1 MDFSFSF
8 PNVSI
13 IVVNYNGKKYLKDCL
28 DSINLLDYPKERVE
42 TIVIDNGSTDSS
54 VEFIKESYP
63 KVKIIEND
71 KNIGF
76 APAVNQGAKTAGG
89 KYIAILNNDT
99 RVDSKWLIEL
109 IKPIYEYNQ
118 VVCTGSKVLSWD
130 GKKIDFVGSMV
141 NFEGKGFQ
149 IDYGFPIE
157 HDKYTE
163 DKYYLFVNGSSMLVD
178 KEVFLNVGGFDEDF
192 FAYYE
197 DVDFG
202 WRLWIL
208 GYKVV
213 FTPKSIVYHHHHG
226 TSYRYGHDR
235 HRYLMERNS
244 LYTVYKNYS
253 DENLGKI
260 FSSSLLTQLSRVF
273 VETELSSDSY
283 KINYKGDV
291 KEKEELSRLSGSSL
305 LATKEFIQNLDK
317 LKQKREWIQAN
328 RKRSD
333 NVIFNYFKGEF
344 LAISPNEEYQ
354 KNQQQILKAFDVYDI
369 FQKSKRKTILILSND
384 IVAKK
389 LAGPGI
395 RCINFAEVLSEY
407 FNVIIAILNEPDFE
421 PDQYELIKVDSKN
434 IEQLVERADIIM
446 TQGTQFIRYPLL
458 KETDKPIIMDLYDPF
473 NIATL
478 VEYSH
483 LSIREWEKVYK
494 SVHNDLKK
502 QLYYGDFF
510 TCASERQRDYWLGLL
525 TALYRVNPIVFKN
538 DISLRRLIDVV
549 PYGISSKKPFHSK
562 KVLKGVIGNIKDTDK
577 VIMWGGGIYN
587 WYDPLTL
594 VYAINKISKKR
605 DDIKLYIMGVKHPN
619 PDVKELSLLNETFQ
633 LSKSLKLKDKFIFFY
648 EGWVEY
654 RERQNYLLESD
665 IGIITHPDHIET
677 RLCFRNRILDYIW
690 TNLPIISTKGDILSA
705 MVEEKE
711 LGLTVD
717 AGDVDG
723 LVNAIEEL
731 CDNHQLIKKC
741 KENLERVVPTFYWE
755 EVVKPLID
763 YCNDPIKTAYR
774 KEAEEKKVREKK
786 LELEGVLLMKE
797 GSEKGLQRKGLY
809 YYIKRFLYH
818 LRYSGLRKA
827 IQFTKNILSKK

>member
-1 MDFSFSF
+1 MDFTFPF

-13 IVVNYNGKKYLKDCL
+13 IIVNCNGKDYLKDCL
-28 DSINLLDYPKERVE
+28 NSINLLDYPNEKVE
-42 TIVIDNGSTDSS
+42 TIVIDNGSTDDS
-54 VEFIKESYP
+54 VGFIKGNYS

-76 APAVNQGAKTAGG
+76 APAINQGAKEAKG

-99 RVDSKWLIEL
+99 RVDPQWLIEL
-109 IKPIYEYNQ
+109 IKPIDKYNQ
-118 VVCTGSKVLSWD
+118 VVCIGSKVLSWD

-149 IDYGFPIE
+149 IDYGHPIE
-157 HDKYTE
+157 EDRYIE

-178 KEVFLNVGGFDEDF
+178 KEIFLEVGGFDEDY

-213 FTPKSIVYHHHHG
+213 FAPKSIVYHHHHG

-244 LYTVYKNYS
+244 LYTIYKNYS

-260 FSSSLLTQLSRVF
+260 FSSSLLTQLARVF
-273 VETELSSDSY
+273 AETELSSESY
-283 KINYKGDV
+283 KINYEGEIR
-291 KEKEELSRLSGSSL
+291 EKEELSRLSGSSL
-305 LATKEFIQNLDK
+305 LATKEFIQNLGK
-317 LKQKREWIQAN
+317 FKKKREWIQAS
-328 RKRSD
+328 RKRQDS
-333 NVIFNYFKGEF
+333 VIFNYFKGEF

-354 KNQQQILKAFDVYDI
+354 KNQQQVLKAFDVYDI
-369 FQKSKRKTILILSND
+369 FQKRKRKTILILAND

-395 RCINFAEVLSEY
+395 RCINFAQILSEY
-407 FNVIIAILNEPDFE
+407 FNVIIAIPNEPDFE
-421 PDQYELIKVDSKN
+421 PDQYELIKVSLKN
-434 IEQLVERADIIM
+434 IAGLVERADVIM

-458 KETDKPIIMDLYDPF
+458 RETDKPIVMDLYDPF

-494 SVHNDLKK
+494 QVHNDLKE

-510 TCASERQRDYWLGLL
+510 LCASERQRDYWLGLL
-525 TALYRVNPIVFKN
+525 TALYRVNPVVFKN
-538 DISLRRLIDVV
+538 DISLRKLIDVV

-562 KVLKGVIGNIKDTDK
+562 NVLKGVIPNINESDK

-594 VYAINKISKKR
+594 VYAMNKISKKR
-605 DDIKLYIMGVKHPN
+605 NDIKLFIMGVKHPN
-619 PDVKELSLLNETFQ
+619 PDVKELSLLNETFH
-633 LSKSLKLKDKFIFFY
+633 LSESLKLKDRFIFFY
-648 EGWVEY
+648 TGWVEY
-654 RERQNYLLESD
+654 EERQNYLLESD

-690 TNLPIISTKGDILSA
+690 TNLPIISTRGDILSKL
-705 MVEEKE
+705 VEDKG

-717 AGDVDG
+717 AGDVDS
-723 LVNAIEEL
+723 LVNVIEEL
-731 CDNHQLIKKC
+731 CDNQELIKSC
-741 KENLERVVPTFYWE
+741 KENLEKITPKFYWE
-755 EVVKPLID
+755 EILKPLID
-763 YCNDPIKTAYR
+763 YCNDPVKTSYR
-774 KEAEEKKVREKK
+774 REVEEKKLREKE
-786 LELEGVLLMKE
+786 LELRETLL
-797 GSEKGLQRKGLY
+797 SEKPLQGKGLFY
-809 YYIKRFLYH
+809 YLKRFLYH
-818 LRYSGLRKA
+818 LRHSGFKKT
-827 IQFTKNILSKK
+827 IQFTKSILSKR

>member
-1 MDFSFSF
+1 MDFTFPF

-13 IVVNYNGKKYLKDCL
+13 IIVNCNGKDYLKDCL
-28 DSINLLDYPKERVE
+28 NSINLLDYPKEKVE
-42 TIVIDNGSTDSS
+42 TIVIDNGSTDDS
-54 VEFIKESYP
+54 VEFIKGNYS

-71 KNIGF
+71 RNIGF
-76 APAVNQGAKTAGG
+76 APAINQGAKAAKG
-89 KYIAILNNDT
+89 KYVAILNNDT
-99 RVDSKWLIEL
+99 RVDPQWLIEL
-109 IKPIYEYNQ
+109 IKPIYKYNQ

-157 HDKYTE
+157 KDKYNE

-178 KEVFLNVGGFDEDF
+178 KEIFLEVGGFDEDY

-208 GYKVV
+208 GYKVI
-213 FTPKSIVYHHHHG
+213 FAPKSIVYHHHHG

-244 LYTVYKNYS
+244 LYTIYKNYS

-260 FSSSLLTQLSRVF
+260 FSSSLLTQLARVF
-273 VETELSSDSY
+273 AETELSSDSY
-283 KINYKGDV
+283 KINYEGEIR
-291 KEKEELSRLSGSSL
+291 EKEELSRLSGSSL
-305 LATKEFIQNLDK
+305 LATKEFIQNLGK
-317 LKQKREWIQAN
+317 FKEKREWIQAN
-328 RKRSD
+328 RKRQD
-333 NVIFNYFKGEF
+333 KVIFNYFKGEF

-354 KNQQQILKAFDVYDI
+354 RNQQEILKAFNVYNI
-369 FQKSKRKTILILSND
+369 FQKEKRKTILILSND

-395 RCINFAEVLSEY
+395 RCINFAQVLSEY
-407 FNVIIAILNEPDFE
+407 FNIIIAIPNKPDFK
-421 PDQYELIKVDSKN
+421 PDQYELIRVDSRN
-434 IEQLVERADIIM
+434 IEELIERADIIM

-458 KETDKPIIMDLYDPF
+458 RETYKPIIMDLYDPF

-483 LSIREWEKVYK
+483 LSIEKWEKIYK
-494 SVHNDLKK
+494 QVHEDLKE

-510 TCASERQRDYWLGLL
+510 ICASERQRDYWLGLL
-525 TALYRVNPIVFKN
+525 TALYRVNPVVFRN
-538 DISLRRLIDVV
+538 DISLRRMIDVV

-562 KVLKGVIGNIKDTDK
+562 NVLKGVISNIKDTDK

-594 VYAINKISKKR
+594 VYAMNKISKKR
-605 DDIKLYIMGVKHPN
+605 NDIKLFIMGVKHPN
-619 PDVKELSLLNETFQ
+619 PDVKELSLLNETFR
-633 LSKSLKLKDKFIFFY
+633 LSESLGLKDKVIFFY
-648 EGWVEY
+648 TGWVEY
-654 RERQNYLLESD
+654 EERQNYLLESD
-665 IGIITHPDHIET
+665 IGIITHPEHIET

-690 TNLPIISTKGDILSA
+690 ANLPIISTKGDILSDL
-705 MVEEKE
+705 VEEKV

-717 AGDVDG
+717 TTDVDG
-723 LVNAIEEL
+723 LVKAIEKL
-731 CDNHQLIKKC
+731 CDNKELIKKC
-741 KENLERVVPTFYWE
+741 KRNLEKVPPMFYWE
-755 EVVKPLID
+755 KITKPIID
-763 YCNDPIKTAYR
+763 FCNDPIKTAYR
-774 KEAEEKKVREKK
+774 KEAEEKKTS
-786 LELEGVLLMKE
+786 LKE
-797 GSEKGLQRKGLY
+797 TSLKIETSKSKGLFY
-809 YYIKRFLYH
+809 NIKRFLYH
-818 LRYSGLRKA
+818 LRYSGFSKA
-827 IQFTKNILSKK
+827 IQYSKNILLKK